1 VNIISQI
8 AYQEVKVENLPELSS
23 LDDQGLKSLIKD
35 LVAKEQE
42 LSYQR
47 RLLHGQID
55 ILRAE
60 LVERLS
66 EKRTSGETL
75 ISDADVEK
83 LTEIL
88 TRKDPF
94 IADSAPAD
102 SE

>member
-1 VNIISQI
+1 MD
-8 AYQEVKVENLPELSS
+8 NLPELSS
-23 LDDQGLKSLIKD
+23 LSDPDLKSLIRD

-66 EKRTSGETL
+66 EKRTSGEAL
-75 ISDADVEK
+75 ITDADVAK

-88 TRKDPF
+88 TRKEPF
-94 IADSAPAD
+94 PLMEDASGE

>member
-1 VNIISQI
+1 MNEIVN
-8 AYQEVKVENLPELSS
+8 QEVKVENLPELSS
-23 LDDQGLKSLIKD
+23 LSDQDLKSLIRD

-42 LSYQR
+42 HSYER
-47 RLLHGQID
+47 RLLHGKID

-66 EKRTSGETL
+66 EKRSSGESL
-75 ISDADVEK
+75 ITDADVAK

-88 TRKDPF
+88 SHKDPF
-94 IADSAPAD
+94 PPTKDVAD

>member
-1 VNIISQI
+1 MES
-8 AYQEVKVENLPELSS
+8 LPELSS
-23 LDDQGLKSLIKD
+23 LSDQDLKSLIKD
-35 LVAKEQE
+35 LAAKEQE

-60 LVERLS
+60 LVERLA
-66 EKRTSGETL
+66 EKRTSGEAL
-75 ISDADVEK
+75 ITNADVEK

-94 IADSAPAD
+94 ISGDASA
-102 SE
+102 ETE

>member
-1 VNIISQI
+1 MTEIVN
-8 AYQEVKVENLPELSS
+8 QEVKVENLPELSS
-23 LDDQGLKSLIKD
+23 LTDPDLKKLIRD

-66 EKRTSGETL
+66 EKRSSGESL
-75 ISDADVEK
+75 ITDADVAK

-88 TRKDPF
+88 ARNEPF
-94 IADSAPAD
+94 PMSGTPA
-102 SE
+102 EGE

>member
-1 VNIISQI
+1 MSKI
-8 AYQEVKVENLPELSS
+8 ANQEVKVESLPELSS
-23 LDDQGLKSLIKD
+23 LSDQDLKSLIKD
-35 LVAKEQE
+35 LAAKEQE

-66 EKRTSGETL
+66 EKRTSGEAL
-75 ISDADVEK
+75 ITNADVEK
-83 LTEIL
+83 LTDIL

-94 IADSAPAD
+94 LSSDTSAE